1 MIENY
6 TQSVHIYVPIALIII
21 GLLSVLIDFISKSQS
36 FKKASFYLLIIAT
49 VGLTIFYISG
59 NNESDLR
66 NQNEITASSQYTKN
80 DMRLSLINLNNKVRH
95 NAKSGKIIAHFKN
108 TAYVSKA
115 TKDHTYLALF
125 SEPKTRDEFII
136 VNNHKV
142 VLVRMVEL
150 LPIIDPEIMM
160 NSTTENQGEFI
171 HSVSL

>member
-66 NQNEITASSQYTKN
+66 NQNEITASSQY
-80 DMRLSLINLNNKVRH
+80 
-95 NAKSGKIIAHFKN
+95 
-108 TAYVSKA
+108 
-115 TKDHTYLALF
+115 
-125 SEPKTRDEFII
+125 
-136 VNNHKV
+136 NHKV